1 MAFDVEGAKAA
12 GYSDAEIADHL
23 AGATKFDTAGARKAG
38 YTDAELIA
46 HLSGTPAAAPET
58 PSVDEYGRTM
68 TPITQAAAAAPL
80 PTVAVG
86 GKEPGYVQSETLPL
100 ARQQSV
106 IDDPNSHWWQGWAVA
121 PGPLRALGQSPG
133 ENVTINPATNTMN
146 IAPEALGA
154 AMTLGGVGA
163 LRRGPT
169 PAVPA
174 GLAAR
179 EAPLTPAFQENAF
192 TPMATARVAE
202 TPPGAPVTVPGP
214 TTPNAFAPAASTEAA
229 PVSATG
235 IPRTAPPPTPPAAST
250 EGAPASA
257 TSAAPTTS
265 DAARSVAT
273 DYYRTFDKAA
283 QDGGSMA
290 PAATNKFIA
299 SVEAAAPTPGI
310 GQAVAGKNVITD
322 LVERLQPYKDK
333 PMTLQ
338 DVQDID
344 RQMGSLITE
353 NFRTNPDMARQ
364 LQDLQHGF
372 RDQTSN
378 PAPGDVVGGQAGLDA
393 LAPAR
398 KAYQQSMKMETLER
412 IQQRANDTDN
422 PTTSVRTQVRTLLN
436 NDRMSRGWTD
446 EEKAALRSAADRGA
460 IDAALHMVGS
470 RLVPYVAAGVG
481 SSGGFFGT
489 VASAATAHW
498 LGGVARNVQNTR
510 AASRMDN
517 AMAVLGRSVPPRPIA
532 PNKLFP

>member
-202 TPPGAPVTVPGP
+202 TPAGAPMTVPGP
-214 TTPNAFAPAASTEAA
+214 TTPTPFAPAASTEAA

-235 IPRTAPPPTPPAAST
+235 IPRTAPPPAPPATST
-250 EGAPASA
+250 EGTPAPA
-257 TSAAPTTS
+257 TSATTS
-265 DAARSVAT
+265 EAARSVAT
-273 DYYRTFDKAA
+273 DYYRTFDKAK
-283 QDGGSMA
+283 QDGGSLA
-290 PAATNKFIA
+290 PAATNRFIA
-299 SVEAAAPTPGI
+299 SVEAAAPAPGI
-310 GQAVAGKNVITD
+310 GQAVAGKNAITD
-322 LVERLQPYKDK
+322 MAGRLQPYKDK
-333 PMTLQ
+333 PMTLE
-338 DVQDID
+338 DVQTID
-344 RQMGSLITE
+344 RQFGSLISE

-446 EEKAALRSAADRGA
+446 EEKAALRRAADRGV
-460 IDAALHMVGS
+460 IDEVLHITGS
-470 RLVPYVAAGVG
+470 RLGPIVAGGVG
-481 SSGGFFGT
+481 SIGGFFGT
-489 VASAATAHW
+489 VGAAAAAHVIGKSARYIENA
-498 LGGVARNVQNTR
+498 R
-510 AASRMDN
+510 AASRMQN
-517 AMAVLGRSVPPRPIA
+517 AYEVLGRSVPPRPMA
-532 PNKLFP
+532 PNDLFP

>member
-1 MAFDVEGAKAA
+1 M
-12 GYSDAEIADHL
+12 
-23 AGATKFDTAGARKAG
+23 
-38 YTDAELIA
+38 
-46 HLSGTPAAAPET
+46 SGTLPPGYKLDPPPAGSLPPGYKLDPPESPET
-58 PSVDEYGRTM
+58 PSVDEYGRTIGP
-68 TPITQAAAAAPL
+68 TTFKPASDPTAGIRDALAPA
-80 PTVAVG
+80 PNTTYGDIV
-86 GKEPGYVQSETLPL
+86 PL
-100 ARQQSV
+100 AKDNTTGEIRLAL
-106 IDDPNSHWWQGWAVA
+106 PNMIRSPLIGLTQEGGQAIINPDTGTLGITPEAQAVA
-121 PGPLRALGQSPG
+121 GFAASPLRG
-133 ENVTINPATNTMN
+133 
-146 IAPEALGA
+146 
-154 AMTLGGVGA
+154 
-163 LRRGPT
+163 GPT
-169 PAVPA
+169 PAIPA
-174 GLAAR
+174 RLAAR
-179 EAPLTPAFQENAF
+179 EAPLSPAFQENAF